1 MLWNIHGTPKD
12 VSINTSSSGDNTIIA
27 APTVGRNL
35 IHALSIVAAGAVT
48 VTIKCGSSTKA
59 VFALTTGGSINLSD
73 IASQQGGAFYEC
85 LTGEAFVINLS
96 GAVNITGTVKYSNT
110 SDVTN

>member
-12 VSINTSSSGDNTIIA
+12 VSINTSTSGDNTIIA

-48 VTIKCGSSTKA
+48 VTIKLGSRTVA
-59 VFALTTGGSINLSD
+59 VFALTTGGAVNLSD

-85 LTGEAFVINLS
+85 LTGEAFIINLS

-110 SDVTN
+110 SDVVN

>member
-1 MLWNIHGTPKD
+1 MIWNIHGTPKD

-27 APTVGRNL
+27 APSTGRNL

-48 VTIKCGSSTKA
+48 VTIKCGSRTVA
-59 VFALTTGGSINLSD
+59 TFALTTGGSVNLSD

-85 LTGEAFVINLS
+85 LTGEAFIINLGS
-96 GAVNITGTVKYSNT
+96 AVNITGTVKYSNT
-110 SDVTN
+110 SDVVN